1 MNRES
6 PARGSILY
14 VIGISMI
21 AALSGFLFGFDM
33 TVVSGT
39 LPFLEYVFRLNGTGL
54 GWAVSSCILACVFG
68 AASAGKLADVL
79 GRKKVLIGT
88 AILFAVSA
96 VGAGWAGTFNWFIVF
111 RLLGGLAIGAA
122 SGVAPVYVAETA
134 PTRFRGRFVSFY
146 QLAIVIGLLA
156 SYVSNYLLLATGDD
170 AWRWMFAA
178 GVAPAALFFF
188 LLFLV
193 PETPR
198 WLVKSGRESR
208 AMKVLTRIN
217 GADYAAREMTVIQ
230 ETLRVRKGRLA
241 DLFQPRMARIVVIGA
256 LLGIFSQISGANAVF
271 TYAPIIFGQ
280 MADKSH
286 GAAAQSKSPEAA
298 ERKSPQEGAAPR
310 DFSPPDLVQLKT
322 ALLLTALVGIVNF
335 FATFIPILLVER
347 AGRRPILIAGVA
359 CMTLSMGALW
369 ASYSTAAH
377 SDAARATVLV
387 AVLTFIAA
395 YSSSLACLTW
405 VILSEVFPNRIR
417 GEAMSVANL
426 SLWTANYVLL
436 QTFPMIEERFGITSA
451 FGAYALI
458 CCVIVLFVWKFI
470 PETKGKSLE
479 EIEIELVG
487 LPLQ

>member
-1 MNRES
+1 MLDREAKESSMNRES

-178 GVAPAALFFF
+178 GVVPAALFFF
-188 LLFLV
+188 LLFSGAGDPSVAGEKRSRVAGDESVDADQRRRLRR
-193 PETPR
+193 PR
-198 WLVKSGRESR
+198 DDRHPGNSACPQGPAGRPLS
-208 AMKVLTRIN
+208 APH
-217 GADYAAREMTVIQ
+217 GADCGDRRTVGH
-230 ETLRVRKGRLA
+230 LLA
-241 DLFQPRMARIVVIGA
+241 DLRGQRGLHLCADHFRPDGGQEPRRRSTEQVAR
-256 LLGIFSQISGANAVF
+256 
-271 TYAPIIFGQ
+271 
-280 MADKSH
+280 
-286 GAAAQSKSPEAA
+286 
-298 ERKSPQEGAAPR
+298 
-310 DFSPPDLVQLKT
+310 
-322 ALLLTALVGIVNF
+322 
-335 FATFIPILLVER
+335 
-347 AGRRPILIAGVA
+347 GR
-359 CMTLSMGALW
+359 
-369 ASYSTAAH
+369 
-377 SDAARATVLV
+377 
-387 AVLTFIAA
+387 
-395 YSSSLACLTW
+395 
-405 VILSEVFPNRIR
+405 
-417 GEAMSVANL
+417 
-426 SLWTANYVLL
+426 
-436 QTFPMIEERFGITSA
+436 
-451 FGAYALI
+451 
-458 CCVIVLFVWKFI
+458 
-470 PETKGKSLE
+470 
-479 EIEIELVG
+479 
-487 LPLQ
+487 